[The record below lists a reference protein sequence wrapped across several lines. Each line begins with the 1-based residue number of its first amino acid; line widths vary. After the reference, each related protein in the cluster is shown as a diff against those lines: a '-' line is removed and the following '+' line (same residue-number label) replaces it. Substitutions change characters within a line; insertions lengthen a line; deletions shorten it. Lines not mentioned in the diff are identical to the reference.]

1 MIYFFALAVI
11 QEEKSGSYLH
21 NCACDVVGLMKI
33 RAKKGNGD
41 IVPGKSPTL
50 VAQLL
55 VSMGL
60 QTLFTAIILR
70 SRVDQIQSSEAIAKV
85 TYRIYVW
92 RDVT

>member
-1 MIYFFALAVI
+1 
-11 QEEKSGSYLH
+11 
-21 NCACDVVGLMKI
+21 MKI

-41 IVPGKSPTL
+41 IVPGESPTL
-50 VAQLL
+50 VTQLL
-55 VSMGL
+55 LSMDL

-85 TYRIYVW
+85 TYHIYVW